1 MTPSSDA
8 RISLAASSD
17 ARLSSDARMSSDV
30 GNGNGVLL
38 CSLHSGAGRVLSAAS
53 ILLSLPPYF
62 DATKQTVGR
71 HQKGASSSDNGLPPA
86 LFGVHVSSVVG
97 ALNGLENLG
106 CSGPGEL
113 VSFEA
118 GPCPGETWKSMR
130 NSLIFCNWVS
140 VPGSG
145 FVRLAKSPTPRSRR
159 APHSGSYMI
168 S

>member
-1 MTPSSDA
+1 
-8 RISLAASSD
+8 
-17 ARLSSDARMSSDV
+17 MSSDV

-106 CSGPGEL
+106 CPGAGEL

-118 GPCPGETWKSMR
+118 GPWRDLEVNEELSDLLQLGERPWQR
-130 NSLIFCNWVS
+130 
-140 VPGSG
+140 
-145 FVRLAKSPTPRSRR
+145 VRPSRKV
-159 APHSGSYMI
+159 AHT
-168 S
+168 